1 MRCLLSAFITA
12 FLFALPAAAAN
23 HPASA
28 KPPREGWTKFQ
39 HQLRPQSPRWP
50 DGRYFE
56 RYSYRGN
63 AGDRLLVGLIGEP
76 SGKPDPHAHL
86 SLYIDRGD
94 GVEPVRAGPDGF
106 EVELVFD
113 RPARYF
119 FYVISRKPDQ
129 TGGYSLGFL
138 AETEKELGAV
148 YYHMISQST
157 LAPNEKFIHS
167 VQVRDVSRLIFLRVD
182 ASGFRPAL
190 ETFRHQGGSRI
201 RVTTSSSEQGDT
213 FATSNISSDTQ
224 GKWDVE
230 VKNTSSRH
238 GSFRLEIEVPSALR
252 AP

>member
-1 MRCLLSAFITA
+1 MRYLLFAFIA
-12 FLFALPAAAAN
+12 VFLFSLPAAAAN
-23 HPASA
+23 QSAS
-28 KPPREGWTKFQ
+28 REGWTRFQ

-50 DGRYFE
+50 DRRYFE

-63 AGDRLLVGLIGEP
+63 TGDRLLVALIGEQ
-76 SGKPDPHAHL
+76 SGKPNPHDHL

-148 YYHMISQST
+148 YYHMITQST
-157 LAPNEKFIHS
+157 LGPNEKFIHS
-167 VQVRDVSRLIFLRVD
+167 VQVRDVSRLIYLRVD

-190 ETFRHQGGSRI
+190 ETFKHENGSRT
-201 RVTTSSSEQGDT
+201 RVSTSSFQHGDD
-213 FATSNISSDTQ
+213 FAIGDISASTP
-224 GKWDVE
+224 GRWDVE
-230 VKNTSSRH
+230 VKNSSSRY
-238 GSFRLEIEVPSALR
+238 GSFRLEIEVPSPLR
-252 AP
+252 APAP